1 MISTYAHVLVTA
13 NPASK
18 FWLFL
23 LHREMCSDWLFGY
36 AGDYRMHDLRIP
48 QAFKLGDESHP
59 VWQDLKYA
67 VFFSCVYP
75 ILQHVLYKTIFEVSV
90 LHLLRLFGG
99 LWQCQI
105 LSSLGTFRIWFVDS
119 QAGPSSCKG
128 RD

>member
-1 MISTYAHVLVTA
+1 VNVNKTYARVLVTA
-13 NPASK
+13 SPASK

-36 AGDYRMHDLRIP
+36 AGDYRMQDLRIP

-75 ILQHVLYKTIFEVSV
+75 VLQHVLYKTVFEVSV
-90 LHLLRLFGG
+90 LHLLRLFGEFIVAMSDFEFSRDFQNMVCG
-99 LWQCQI
+99 F
-105 LSSLGTFRIWFVDS
+105 SSWTFIM
-119 QAGPSSCKG
+119 
-128 RD
+128 

>member
-1 MISTYAHVLVTA
+1 
-13 NPASK
+13 
-18 FWLFL
+18 
-23 LHREMCSDWLFGY
+23 MCSDWLFGY

-90 LHLLRLFGG
+90 IHLLRLFGG
-99 LWQCQI
+99 LIVAMSDFEFSRDFQNMVCEF
-105 LSSLGTFRIWFVDS
+105 SSGTFIM
-119 QAGPSSCKG
+119 
-128 RD
+128 